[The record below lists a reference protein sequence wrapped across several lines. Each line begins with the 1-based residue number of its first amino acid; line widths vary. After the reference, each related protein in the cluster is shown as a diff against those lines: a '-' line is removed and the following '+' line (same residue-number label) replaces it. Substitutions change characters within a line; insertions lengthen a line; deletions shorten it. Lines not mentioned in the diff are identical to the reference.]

1 MFHLQKI
8 ATKSPPVHPHQVKAK
23 KHHLRKITAEN
34 ACAKINNKFAK
45 TANFRAIL
53 HMASSAHRK
62 DELMEGEMST
72 LPVTHLDRI
81 VMNTT
86 PVLHGTMIKK
96 LRQLLTNR
104 MIHARMARSHREVV
118 NQLSTTQL
126 HDVGLER
133 VFDGQ
138 QWKLQ
143 MIDSETTQDRR

>member
-1 MFHLQKI
+1 
-8 ATKSPPVHPHQVKAK
+8 
-23 KHHLRKITAEN
+23 
-34 ACAKINNKFAK
+34 
-45 TANFRAIL
+45 
-53 HMASSAHRK
+53 
-62 DELMEGEMST
+62 MST

-104 MIHARMARSHREVV
+104 MIHARMARSHRELV

-126 HDVGLER
+126 RDVGLER